1 MRVALL
7 VAELGRSGG
16 MGVIRDW
23 ARALDDAVLV
33 LCGEAERSGDE
44 ASGRGRGAPDAL
56 DGVPVRP
63 LATMA
68 DEPVDVAVATW
79 WPTAEALWDLRAQR
93 HVVLLQSLDQRYY
106 HDDEPADRLGAAAVL
121 DLPVGFV
128 AVSSHLARAVS
139 ALRPEA
145 SVHHVAPGI
154 DKAVFAPVTPRSG
167 PGPLRV
173 LVEGQPSLWFKGV
186 ADAVAAVRRMREPAT
201 VTVVAADPA
210 AAGEVGADR
219 VCGGLAPDAMAA
231 LYAEH
236 DVLLKLSRFEGLGL
250 PVLEAFHVGRPAVLT
265 PVGGADGIARHGV
278 NALVVGFDD
287 EPGTTDALD
296 RLARDAALRER
307 LGRGARATAAGWPSR
322 EDGAAAFGAV
332 LRALADAEPPDLAA
346 GLRRLAH
353 GRRRTVE
360 AVRAEEWRRRA
371 AAGEAAW
378 WKDAWRQ
385 ADERNAE
392 YDRWSRELRA
402 RIDELQRRPG
412 FRMEEALKRLARRGR
427 RA

>member
-44 ASGRGRGAPDAL
+44 ASGRGAPEEL

-63 LATMA
+63 LAAMA
-68 DEPVDVAVATW
+68 DESVDVAVATW
-79 WPTAEALWDLRAQR
+79 WTTAEAVWDVPARR
-93 HVVLLQSLDQRYY
+93 RVVLLQSLDQRYY

-128 AVSSHLARAVS
+128 AVSAHLARVVA
-139 ALRPEA
+139 ALRPDAPVRE
-145 SVHHVAPGI
+145 VAPGI
-154 DKAVFAPVTPRSG
+154 DKAVFAPAPPRTG

-186 ADAVAAVRRMREPAT
+186 ADAVAAVRRMREPAA
-201 VTVVAADPA
+201 VTVVAADPE
-210 AAGEVGADR
+210 AAGDVGADR
-219 VCGGLAPDAMAA
+219 VCGALSPGEMAA

-265 PVGGADGIARHGV
+265 PVGGAAGIAEHGV

-307 LGRGARATAAGWPSR
+307 LGRGALATAARWPSR
-322 EDGAAAFGAV
+322 EDGAAAFAAA
-332 LRALADAEPPDLAA
+332 LRSLAEADPPALDA
-346 GLRRLAH
+346 GLRRLSQA
-353 GRRRTVE
+353 RRRTVE
-360 AVRAEEWRRRA
+360 SVRAEEWRRRA
-371 AAGEAAW
+371 AEGEAAW

-412 FRMEEALKRLARRGR
+412 FRIEEGLKRLGRLGR
-427 RA
+427 RR

>member
-23 ARALDDAVLV
+23 ARALDDA
-33 LCGEAERSGDE
+33 
-44 ASGRGRGAPDAL
+44 
-56 DGVPVRP
+56 VPVRP

-154 DKAVFAPVTPRSG
+154 DKAVFAPVAPRSG

-201 VTVVAADPA
+201 VTVVAADPS

-332 LRALADAEPPDLAA
+332 LRALAERGAARPRRRAPAARARTPADGRGGSRRGVAPPRRGGRGGVVEGRLAA
-346 GLRRLAH
+346 GRRAQRGVRPLVARAARPHRRAPAPAGVPGGGGAQAARAARAAGVRLEQAPARLA
-353 GRRRTVE
+353 
-360 AVRAEEWRRRA
+360 W
-371 AAGEAAW
+371 
-378 WKDAWRQ
+378 
-385 ADERNAE
+385 
-392 YDRWSRELRA
+392 
-402 RIDELQRRPG
+402 
-412 FRMEEALKRLARRGR
+412 RGR
-427 RA
+427 RP